1 MQYFDALSVFLFGW
15 HDTVDHGVIVAR
27 LPPEIFLRNFL
38 HGCICDLQQYACAM
52 LTHFTTAAA
61 NDSVLRT
68 QARERTVP
76 IPETITPIPGY
87 PRKLCVFKMAASKYW
102 QVRCWIK
109 GTTYRRSTR
118 TQSLRMAQS
127 FARDFY
133 EQLLANFANDA
144 HDPCLTQTVVL
155 HDTKTVKPQRT
166 FAAIAAQMMANERSR
181 VDRGELSAG
190 GLQIMRNRLDAHI
203 LERWGK
209 LPLVAIDYSQL
220 LSFTQFLSKTFSTTT
235 VSQYLVVVRK
245 VLTMAV
251 SVGALDKL
259 PEFPKIKVQT
269 NSRGAFTPSEYWRI
283 IRTARDLKHTR
294 HPDTDLTLRKNYRLR
309 TPECT
314 MPPDVAW
321 VIGFMVNSFIRPSDL
336 KSLKHRHVEVV
347 RNDNTYLRL
356 TLPETKSHGRPIVT
370 LQPAVRIY
378 QQLTKYYSE
387 RNMAGADNYL
397 FLPHLRDR
405 AYAHCVLA
413 FHFNWVLARTGLKLG
428 AHGQERSLYSLR
440 HSSITFRLLYG
451 QGIDLLTLARNA
463 RTSVDMINQHYASTV
478 TAEQNIGMLQ
488 SRRSRQTVTS

>member
-1 MQYFDALSVFLFGW
+1 MHTVF
-15 HDTVDHGVIVAR
+15 TA
-27 LPPEIFLRNFL
+27 
-38 HGCICDLQQYACAM
+38 
-52 LTHFTTAAA
+52 AAA
-61 NDSVLRT
+61 NDPVLRT

-76 IPETITPIPGY
+76 IPATITPVPGY
-87 PRKLCVFKMAASKYW
+87 PRKLSVFKIAASKFW
-102 QVRCWIK
+102 QVRCWIA
-109 GTTYRRSTR
+109 GRTHRRSTQ

-133 EQLLANFANDA
+133 EQLLAQSASLRIE
-144 HDPCLTQTVVL
+144 PTESSVVS
-155 HDTKTVKPQRT
+155 HVTATVKPQLT
-166 FAAIAAQMMANERSR
+166 FAAMAAQMITNEQAR
-181 VDRGELSAG
+181 VERGEFSAG
-190 GLQIMRNRLDAHI
+190 SLKVLRNRLDAHI
-203 LERWGK
+203 LPRWGK
-209 LPLVAIDYSQL
+209 LAPSAVDHAQL
-220 LSFTQFLSKTFSTTT
+220 LAFTQFLSKTFSTTT

-245 VLTMAV
+245 ILTMAV
-251 SVGALDKL
+251 AVGALEKL

-269 NSRGAFTPSEYWRI
+269 NSRGAFTPTEYWQI
-283 IRTARDLKHTR
+283 MRTARKLQYTR
-294 HPDTDLTLRKNYRLR
+294 HPDSELMLRKNYRLR

-336 KSLKHRHVEVV
+336 KTLKHRHVEVV

-378 QQLTKYYSE
+378 QQLTKHHSAK
-387 RNMAGADNYL
+387 NLAGPDNYL

-413 FHFNWVLARTGLKLG
+413 FHFNWILARTGLKLG

-488 SRRSRQTVTS
+488 SRRTRQQNQSVTS

>member
-1 MQYFDALSVFLFGW
+1 
-15 HDTVDHGVIVAR
+15 
-27 LPPEIFLRNFL
+27 
-38 HGCICDLQQYACAM
+38 M
-52 LTHFTTAAA
+52 LTHFTAAAA
-61 NDSVLRT
+61 NDPVLRT
-68 QARERTVP
+68 QERERTVP
-76 IPETITPIPGY
+76 IPSTITPVPGY
-87 PRKLCVFKMAASKYW
+87 PRKLSVFKITASKYW
-102 QVRCWIK
+102 QVRCWIA
-109 GTTYRRSTR
+109 GTTYRRSTK

-133 EQLLANFANDA
+133 EQLLAQSASSRIE
-144 HDPCLTQTVVL
+144 PTPIQGVVSL
-155 HDTKTVKPQRT
+155 ATTAKVKPKQT
-166 FAAIAAQMMANERSR
+166 FAAMAAKMMANERAR
-181 VDRGELSAG
+181 VERGELSSG
-190 GLQIMRNRLDAHI
+190 GLKIMRNRLDAHI
-203 LERWGK
+203 LDRWGK
-209 LPLVAIDYSQL
+209 LSPAEIDYSQL
-220 LSFTQFLSKTFSTTT
+220 LTFTQFLSKTFSTTT

-245 VLTMAV
+245 ILTMAV
-251 SVGALDKL
+251 AVGALDKL

-269 NSRGAFTPSEYWRI
+269 NSRGAFTPTEYWQI
-283 IRTARDLKHTR
+283 MRTARKLQYTR
-294 HPDTDLTLRKNYRLR
+294 HPDSELMLRKNYRLR

-336 KSLKHRHVEVV
+336 KTLKHRHVEVV

-378 QQLTKYYSE
+378 QQLTKHHSAK
-387 RNMAGADNYL
+387 NLAGPDNYL

-413 FHFNWVLARTGLKLG
+413 FHFNWILARTGLKLG

-488 SRRSRQTVTS
+488 SRRTRQPNSSFTS